1 MAVKIPINPNKLLI
15 QHILLSM
22 LLGNFLQWLSKI
34 ISIIKF
40 IGRIIIMNMSVIR
53 VDGLENNLK
62 FGALKKATQN
72 PLSIKEMI
80 RSRYMT
86 KLKKS
91 EYTKDLSLLLLFE
104 GIAFLS
110 GSGAVTIRSGAG
122 EGFSIFVPQ
131 FRQNLDPVL
140 FL

>member
-22 LLGNFLQWLSKI
+22 LLGNFLQWLNKI
-34 ISIIKF
+34 MSITKF
-40 IGRIIIMNMSVIR
+40 IGKIIIMKMSVMML
-53 VDGLENNLK
+53 DGLENNLK
-62 FGALKKATQN
+62 SDALKKATHI
-72 PLSIKEMI
+72 PLSVKETR

-86 KLKKS
+86 TLKIV

-104 GIAFLS
+104 GTAFLS
-110 GSGAVTIRSGAG
+110 GSGAVTIRSGSG
-122 EGFSIFVPQ
+122 EIFSIFLPQ
-131 FRQNLDPVL
+131 FKQNLDPVV

>member
-1 MAVKIPINPNKLLI
+1 MYKGVSVSANSLLEAPPFRAGRPQFTGNI
-15 QHILLSM
+15 VIMKMRVMM
-22 LLGNFLQWLSKI
+22 LN
-34 ISIIKF
+34 
-40 IGRIIIMNMSVIR
+40 R
-53 VDGLENNLK
+53 LENNLK
-62 FGALKKATQN
+62 FVKATH
-72 PLSIKEMI
+72 ITIIVTETR

-86 KLKKS
+86 KLKIV
-91 EYTKDLSLLLLFE
+91 EYTKDLSLLLSCKE
-104 GIAFLS
+104 NTFLS